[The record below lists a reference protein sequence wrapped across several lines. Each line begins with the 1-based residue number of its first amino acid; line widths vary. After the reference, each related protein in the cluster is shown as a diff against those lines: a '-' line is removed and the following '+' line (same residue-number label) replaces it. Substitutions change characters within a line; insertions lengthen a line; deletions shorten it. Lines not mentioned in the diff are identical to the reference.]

1 MNMNVNDV
9 CDTLPT
15 AANHRRDLIHK
26 LRRVYA
32 KTNAGT
38 DSFGKRQALPSEIE
52 RAVRAARQT
61 SGQAGTESR

>member
-1 MNMNVNDV
+1 MNVNDV

-15 AANHRRDLIHK
+15 TAKHRRDLIRK
-26 LRRVYA
+26 LQRVYA

-61 SGQAGTESR
+61 SDQMGIESR